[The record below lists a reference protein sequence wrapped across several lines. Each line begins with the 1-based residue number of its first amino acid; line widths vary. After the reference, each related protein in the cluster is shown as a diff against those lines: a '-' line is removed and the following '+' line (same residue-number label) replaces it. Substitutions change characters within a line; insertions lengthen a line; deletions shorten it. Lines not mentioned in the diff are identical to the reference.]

1 MTTHLSAQEFV
12 DAIEGGLTAD
22 RRRHLDVC
30 AACQTEVETLRTIV
44 ADLDSDADLPEP
56 SPLFWEHFQSRVDAA
71 VREEAMAPSRAAWWR
86 MLPGSGAMRTWLTAG
101 ATVAAVVMVTTIYLR
116 APVDGGRPVDTG
128 AGPVAALAET
138 VVADEAALVLG
149 GAEWEFVSG
158 MLETLPQDDMR
169 RVLTP
174 SRNAVDAAM
183 GNLSESERKTFLRLL
198 QAEMVAGME

>member
-1 MTTHLSAQEFV
+1 MTTHLSAPEFV

-22 RRRHLDVC
+22 RQRHLDVC

-44 ADLDSDADLPEP
+44 VDLDSDADLPEP
-56 SPLFWEHFQSRVDAA
+56 SPLFWEHFQSRVNAA
-71 VREEAMAPSRAAWWR
+71 VREEAMVPSRAEWWR
-86 MLPGSGAMRTWLTAG
+86 TLPGAGAMRTWLTAG
-101 ATVAAVVMVTTIYLR
+101 ATVAALVMVTAMYLR
-116 APVDGGRPVDTG
+116 APVDAGRPVD
-128 AGPVAALAET
+128 AGAALAET
-138 VVADEAALVLG
+138 VVPDEAALVLG

-158 MLETLPQDDMR
+158 MLETLQEDDMR

>member
-22 RRRHLDVC
+22 RQRHLDVC

-44 ADLDSDADLPEP
+44 VDLDSDVDLPEP
-56 SPLFWEHFQSRVDAA
+56 SPLFWEHFQSRVHAA
-71 VREEAMAPSRAAWWR
+71 VREEAMVPSRAAWWR
-86 MLPGSGAMRTWLTAG
+86 TWFAAGAMRTWLTAG
-101 ATVAAVVMVTTIYLR
+101 ATVAALVMVTAMYLR
-116 APVDGGRPVDTG
+116 APVDAGRPVDG
-128 AGPVAALAET
+128 G
-138 VVADEAALVLG
+138 EAALVLG

-158 MLETLPQDDMR
+158 MLETLEEDDVR

-174 SRNAVDAAM
+174 SGSAVDAAM

>member
-1 MTTHLSAQEFV
+1 MITHLSAQEFV

-22 RRRHLDVC
+22 RQRHLDVC

-44 ADLDSDADLPEP
+44 VDLDSDADLPEP

-71 VREEAMAPSRAAWWR
+71 VREEAMAPSRPAWWR
-86 MLPGSGAMRTWLTAG
+86 MLPGAGAMRTWLTAG
-101 ATVAAVVMVTTIYLR
+101 ATVAALVMAAAIYLR
-116 APVDGGRPVDTG
+116 APVDEGRPVD

-138 VVADEAALVLG
+138 VVPDEAALVLG

-174 SRNAVDAAM
+174 SGNAVDAAM